1 MEIKK
6 VCSKTNVKLQ
16 DHKNFLFIS
25 HGEKRMSKEISSV
38 LSLDKLVFD
47 RIKRTDMKN
56 ENEME
61 IELQVII
68 NRK

>member
-1 MEIKK
+1 
-6 VCSKTNVKLQ
+6 
-16 DHKNFLFIS
+16 
-25 HGEKRMSKEISSV
+25 MSKEISSV